1 MSVLYL
7 LVAVSLLLAAG
18 FLVAFIWAMKSG
30 QFDDPYTPSVRILTD
45 EDKFNSP
52 TKEEE

>member
-7 LVAVSLLLAAG
+7 LIAVSLLIAVG

-30 QFDDPYTPSVRILTD
+30 QFDDAYTPSVRILMD
-45 EDKFNSP
+45 EHKSNQS
-52 TKEEE
+52 KEEE